1 MAERLPHYWQ
11 YIVGSSSF
19 NQMNAKEKAVE
30 IYNQFKNVRIYISQE
45 PSDIDSTMQYIDN
58 DAVRECSIIAIDF
71 IIEFIKKAG
80 EYSSKSQ
87 IEWWERVKSE
97 LPS

>member
-1 MAERLPHYWQ
+1 
-11 YIVGSSSF
+11 
-19 NQMNAKEKAVE
+19 MNAKEKAFE

-45 PSDIDSTMQYIDN
+45 PSDIDSTMEYIDN
-58 DAVRECSIIAIDF
+58 DAVRDCALIAIGL
-71 IIEFIKKAG
+71 IIESIKKAG

-87 IEWWERVKSE
+87 VEWWERVKSY

>member
-1 MAERLPHYWQ
+1 MD
-11 YIVGSSSF
+11 
-19 NQMNAKEKAVE
+19 AKEKAIQ

-45 PSDIDSTMQYIDN
+45 PSDIDSTMGYIDN
-58 DAVRECSIIAIDF
+58 DAVRDCALIAINLV
-71 IIEFIKKAG
+71 IESIKKAG

-87 IEWWERVKSE
+87 VEWWERVKSE

>member
-1 MAERLPHYWQ
+1 LPRFC
-11 YIVGSSSF
+11 IAFVGSSTF
-19 NQMNAKEKAVE
+19 IQMNAKEKAVE

-71 IIEFIKKAG
+71 IIQSIKKAG
-80 EYSSKSQ
+80 EYSSKAQ